1 MFKITDNNGATLVKG
16 SEKKC
21 MAFVKKQ
28 LDFQYVPMTIE
39 KFDGQDWYSIRR
51 VA

>member
-28 LDFQYVPMTIE
+28 LAFQYMPMSLE
-39 KFDGQDWYSIRR
+39 KFDGNDWFSIKR